1 VKGSIVKMRL
11 GVIYEPGVSGAYYR
25 AIFPLQALQR
35 RGHTVVWPRG
45 VDDIPMREFLR
56 CDLVHC
62 YRRMDRIDDLRRLSA
77 QGVAVSF
84 DNDDNLAAS
93 EFSGVGRGLK
103 AHRYNKA
110 AFRQILQAAKLADV
124 TTTTTDALAELY
136 RREGV
141 DNVTVLENHLQRD
154 APGFG
159 ARSTHDGTVVGW
171 VAGGE
176 HRVDLERIA
185 IADALERLLEVHPQ
199 LRVLTVGLRLP
210 LRSERYEHIL
220 EVPFGDLLRA
230 TSAIDIG
237 IAPLADTAFNRSR
250 SSVKLKEYGAGGA
263 AWLASPVEP
272 YRHLGGREGGQLVGD
287 EDWFAAIDELVR
299 NPRRRRRLAGRALR
313 WAKTQTIERHV
324 SGWEQAFGEAVE
336 RARRRR
342 DERSA

>member
-1 VKGSIVKMRL
+1 MRL

-25 AIFPLQALQR
+25 AIFPMQALQR
-35 RGHTVVWPRG
+35 HGHTVVWPTE

-62 YRRMDRIDDLRRLSA
+62 YRRLDRIDDLRRLSA
-77 QGVAVSF
+77 RGVAVSF

-93 EFSGVGRGLK
+93 EFSGVGRGLQGD
-103 AHRYNKA
+103 RYNKA
-110 AFRQILQAAKLADV
+110 AFRQIMQAAKLADIA
-124 TTTTTDALAELY
+124 TTTTAALAELY

-141 DNVTVLENHLQRD
+141 DHVTVLENHLQRD

-159 ARSTHDGTVVGW
+159 ARSTHDGIVVGW

-185 IADALERLLEVHPQ
+185 IADALERLLEVHPH

-230 TSAIDIG
+230 TSTIDIG

-263 AWLASPVEP
+263 AWLASPVTP
-272 YRHLGGREGGQLVGD
+272 YRDLGGREGGQLVGD
-287 EDWFAAIDELVR
+287 EDWFAAIDELIR
-299 NPRRRRRLAGRALR
+299 NPRRRLARRALR
-313 WAKTQTIERHV
+313 WAKTQTVGRHV
-324 SGWEQAFGEAVE
+324 SDWERAFGEAVE
-336 RARRRR
+336 RAGRRR